1 MVKIDKTTD
10 ALIITD
16 LQNDF
21 CPGGA
26 LGVPKGDQI
35 ISPINSIAKKFTHI
49 YATLDWHPNN
59 HCTFKSHGGSWP
71 THCLANSF
79 GSKLH
84 SKLKIPQ
91 AQLIYKGINPQ
102 HLAFSGFD
110 HTKLKKELTTNKI
123 TRLFIGGL
131 ATDYCVKETVLDA
144 LKHQYTVYLLKDC
157 IKGINLQ
164 PNDSTQTLKVM
175 KQHGA
180 KIISSSSLA

>member
-1 MVKIDKTTD
+1 MVKIKSATD
-10 ALIITD
+10 ALIIVD

-21 CPGGA
+21 CPDGA

-35 ISPINSIAKKFTHI
+35 INSINSIAKKFTHI

-144 LKHQYTVYLLKDC
+144 LKHQFAVYLLKDC
-157 IKGINLQ
+157 IKGVNLK
-164 PNDSTQTLKVM
+164 PNDSQKAIKEVVDKGVKLIT
-175 KQHGA
+175 
-180 KIISSSSLA
+180 SFSLE